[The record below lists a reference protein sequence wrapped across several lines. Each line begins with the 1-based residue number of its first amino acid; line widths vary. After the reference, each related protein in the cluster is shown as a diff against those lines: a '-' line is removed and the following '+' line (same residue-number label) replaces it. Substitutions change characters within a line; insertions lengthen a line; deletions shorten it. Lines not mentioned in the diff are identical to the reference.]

1 MHVTLLG
8 AGRMGAAIAARL
20 ADRDHTVTTW
30 TRSGRSVP
38 GLASAPT
45 AAEAVVDADLVLLCL
60 YDAAACRAVLDT
72 IDGRLPHDTVVV
84 NTATVGPDEAAAL
97 AARVGARYLHA
108 PVIGSTSAA
117 ATGALTVLAGTPDAS
132 ALPAPAATVLADLG
146 VAVPCGSP
154 ARAAAAKLVANGVL
168 AGALLTLRDSR
179 IRARE
184 IGLDAALTW
193 DVLERTS
200 LGGLVRAK
208 RDRLARGDL
217 ADADFTAGA
226 LAKDVRLLAGHAP
239 SAAGLLAGMGRTPLA
254 AADDIAGLAA
264 PRHGLTLAPGVSAP
278 PEVLAP
284 LLAYAA
290 GHATGEASY
299 HRRAF
304 LPTAHVEGL
313 RDGAFVS
320 WTLDDFCALF
330 SGKPADDEAERWRQ
344 VEQVSTSG
352 STGTAV
358 MTLQHG
364 ADRFTDVFV
373 LLEVDGAWRIA
384 NKAYHRHWPEGV
396 THTT

>member
-8 AGRMGAAIAARL
+8 LGRMGAAIAARL

-30 TRSGRSVP
+30 TRSGRTLP

-45 AAEAVVDADLVLLCL
+45 PADAVAGADLVVLCL

-72 IDGRLPHDTVVV
+72 LDGRLPRDAVLV

-97 AARVGARYLHA
+97 AATVGARYLHA
-108 PVIGSTSAA
+108 PVLGSTSAA
-117 ATGALTVLAGTPDAS
+117 ATGALTVLAGTRDISDLPAS
-132 ALPAPAATVLADLG
+132 AAAVLADLG

-154 ARAAAAKLVANGVL
+154 TRAAAAKLVANGVL
-168 AGALLTLRDSR
+168 ADALLTLRESR
-179 IRARE
+179 VRARE
-184 IGLDAALTW
+184 LGLDAGLTW

-200 LGGLVRAK
+200 LGNLVRAK
-208 RDRLARGDL
+208 RDRLVGGDL
-217 ADADFTAGA
+217 AGADFTAGA
-226 LAKDVRLLAGHAP
+226 LEKDVRLLAGHAP
-239 SAAGLLAGMGRTPLA
+239 SAAGLVGEMGRTPLA
-254 AADDIAGLAA
+254 PDDDIAGLAA
-264 PRHGLTLAPGVSAP
+264 PRHGLTLAPGVSAS

-313 RDGAFVS
+313 RDGVFVS
-320 WTLDDFCALF
+320 WTLEDFCAHF
-330 SGKPADDEAERWRQ
+330 AGRPADDEAERWRRI
-344 VEQVSTSG
+344 EQVSTSG

-358 MTLQHG
+358 MSLQHG

-373 LLEVDGAWRIA
+373 LVEVDGAWRIA
-384 NKAYHRHWPEGV
+384 NKAYHRH
-396 THTT
+396 

>member
-1 MHVTLLG
+1 MHVTVLG
-8 AGRMGAAIAARL
+8 LGRMGAAMAARL

-30 TRSGRSVP
+30 TRSGRTVP

-45 AAEAVVDADLVLLCL
+45 AVEAVAGADLVLLCL
-60 YDAAACRAVLDT
+60 YDAAACRAVLDAL
-72 IDGRLPHDTVVV
+72 DGRLPHDAVVV
-84 NTATVGPDEAAAL
+84 NTATVGPDEAAEL
-97 AARVGARYLHA
+97 AATAGPRYLHA
-108 PVIGSTSAA
+108 PVMGSTAA
-117 ATGALTVLAGTPDAS
+117 AAAGEVTLLTGATSLDG
-132 ALPAPAATVLADLG
+132 PAAAVLTDLG
-146 VAVPCGSP
+146 SPVPCGSP
-154 ARAAAAKLVANGVL
+154 TRAAAAKLVANGVL
-168 AGALLTLRDSR
+168 AGALLTIRESR
-179 IRARE
+179 ARARE
-184 IGLDAALTW
+184 LGLDAALTW

-208 RDRLARGDL
+208 RDRLCSGDL

-239 SAAGLLAGMGRTPLA
+239 SAAGLLTEMAHALSEPD
-254 AADDIAGLAA
+254 DDIAGLAA

-320 WTLDDFCALF
+320 WGLDDFCALF
-330 SGKPADDEAERWRQ
+330 TGKPADDEAERWRRI
-344 VEQVSTSG
+344 EQVDTSG

-364 ADRFTDVFV
+364 ADRFTDAFV
-373 LLEVDGAWRIA
+373 LLRVDGAWRIA
-384 NKAYHRHWPEGV
+384 NKAYHRA
-396 THTT
+396 